1 MPKRSLRFLFYGSY
15 GIGTTCISL
24 ISILYLI
31 TTKKRENIY
40 LGILLLVISIF
51 PIFNYV
57 FNGTLYIDAK
67 SLIPFL
73 PLVLICV
80 SYFLNDLFEHKISW
94 KLIFCFLFMIG
105 IFTTSKLVY
114 IDLFCLTILFL
125 SYFKLQNK
133 NIFLA
138 VIVVLSF
145 LVCIGTNLA
154 DSLSAKSKVTSLEY
168 LDMDD
173 AIEYITSVSSNA
185 YRINNR
191 IAKGYTMNKIMNA
204 NQFVTTI
211 YSSTFNKEYNSMF
224 FDVFNNEIPYRNRS
238 ITPASSNPLFQMF
251 MGEKY
256 VISSDIEPY
265 LSTEI
270 YATDNL
276 KVYELKHV
284 LPIGYARSNVISK
297 SEYETLSYPNNV
309 LTLLSGIVADSGSG
323 DTIRISKEE
332 LDYEVV
338 GEQNISIVKTEDGY
352 QVDAKK
358 NASLTLKL
366 NHYDSSKI
374 LLLRFK
380 NEYNPSCHKKELA
393 ITINGVKNKLT
404 CSSWK
409 YHNKNYEFD
418 YVLYG
423 SDTLSIT
430 FEKGHYELSDFE
442 FYFVDEDLID
452 SFFDD
457 VDEFYFDED
466 SNLTKGT
473 IDVSNDGYFTLS
485 IPYDKGFVAF
495 VDGKEVEV
503 EKVNEAFIG
512 FPITKGHH
520 TIEIVY
526 HAPYKRVGSWISL
539 FGIIVML
546 GIFLHEKRM

>member
-1 MPKRSLRFLFYGSY
+1 
-15 GIGTTCISL
+15 
-24 ISILYLI
+24 
-31 TTKKRENIY
+31 
-40 LGILLLVISIF
+40 
-51 PIFNYV
+51 
-57 FNGTLYIDAK
+57 
-67 SLIPFL
+67 
-73 PLVLICV
+73 
-80 SYFLNDLFEHKISW
+80 
-94 KLIFCFLFMIG
+94 
-105 IFTTSKLVY
+105 
-114 IDLFCLTILFL
+114 
-125 SYFKLQNK
+125 
-133 NIFLA
+133 
-138 VIVVLSF
+138 
-145 LVCIGTNLA
+145 
-154 DSLSAKSKVTSLEY
+154 
-168 LDMDD
+168 
-173 AIEYITSVSSNA
+173 
-185 YRINNR
+185 
-191 IAKGYTMNKIMNA
+191 
-204 NQFVTTI
+204 
-211 YSSTFNKEYNSMF
+211 
-224 FDVFNNEIPYRNRS
+224 
-238 ITPASSNPLFQMF
+238 MF